1 MERTRKLSPRQIAEK
16 NDVNEE
22 FKVVAAQAVEAEGFL
37 AQIGTSD
44 MFTVVLES
52 TDTFIEFNKV
62 DRYRASTIKHELIQF
77 CQNLGIIENIVTV
90 TKEEKE

>member
-16 NDVNEE
+16 NDVKIAQVE
-22 FKVVAAQAVEAEGFL
+22 VAQAEVAQGFL
-37 AQIGTSD
+37 DQIGTPD

-62 DRYRASTIKHELIQF
+62 DRYRAATIKHELIQF